1 MVCGWAQSH
10 VAREAV
16 VSLWLVAI
24 AAQPSGATVPRAAPP
39 SAPVQRPVGPLASL
53 WFRHGCSLHGHHC
66 MDACDSVREGRLE
79 PRNWKWNGGQQ
90 GSGAGGS
97 QWRGGAGRSCRP
109 HAGQQCTPRAACK
122 CRRHIA
128 CPPSSC
134 RRTVAFMITV
144 LPNPRT
150 QCYSRSF
157 PQVPDGAWPL
167 GSSQLGL
174 HVLRRS
180 DVFLGYFAVSLL
192 GNCSPGW
199 LQ

>member
-1 MVCGWAQSH
+1 MAGGHCCAAVGCHRSEGCPALRPCAASCGTS
-10 VAREAV
+10 RLTL
-16 VSLWLVAI
+16 VSAWV
-24 AAQPSGATVPRAAPP
+24 
-39 SAPVQRPVGPLASL
+39 LAS
-53 WFRHGCSLHGHHC
+53 WTPLHGR
-66 MDACDSVREGRLE
+66 MRFGEEGRLE

-109 HAGQQCTPRAACK
+109 HAGQQCTPRPACK